1 MKKYAMMFMNP
12 LFEPSKQNARLDLE
26 QIEHHMITVRD
37 EQEAIEKA
45 KELADHGFGVIEV
58 CGAFGEE
65 LARKMYEETG
75 HRLVVG
81 YVTYPVD
88 QEEALERFWNSI

>member
-12 LFEPSKQNARLDLE
+12 LFEPSKQKARLDLE
-26 QIEHHMITVRD
+26 QVEHYIVTVRN
-37 EQEAIEKA
+37 EQEAIAKA
-45 KELADHGFGVIEV
+45 KELANCGFGVIEV

-75 HRLVVG
+75 QRLVVG

-88 QEEALERFWNSI
+88 QEEALEQFWNSI

>member
-1 MKKYAMMFMNP
+1 MKKYAVIFMNP

-26 QIEHHMITVRD
+26 QIEHHIITVRD

-75 HRLVVG
+75 QRLVVG

-88 QEEALERFWNSI
+88 QEEALEQFWNSI